1 MLKSGRRK
9 TLLEKVLER
18 YVKMEKLI
26 ITVAPTG
33 GDFVSKLQTDYVPC
47 TVDEI
52 VEEVVKCRKAG
63 ASIVH
68 LHAKDPKTGM
78 PHPDPNSVFPEY
90 IGRIRESEASDII
103 INVTTGGGRPI
114 PKEIAE
120 AMGIEQKL
128 TLEEYEKT
136 LDKVMEERA
145 TLGQEMSSLNM
156 GSINLWVDMG
166 LPQLRSLV
174 FRNPISTIEKWA
186 GYMYKNNVKP
196 ELEIYD
202 TGMINTAKTLVKE
215 GKLKEPVHVQFV
227 LFGGFSVMSPTLKTL
242 IYCAESI
249 PENWTWS
256 VCAPGRYEMEMG
268 TLAIMMGGH
277 VRIGMEDNIYLEK
290 GVLAKSNAELVAKI
304 VRIAKE
310 LGRKIATPDEA
321 RQILGL
327 KAGN

>member
-1 MLKSGRRK
+1 
-9 TLLEKVLER
+9 
-18 YVKMEKLI
+18 MEKMI
-26 ITVAPTG
+26 ITAALTG

-78 PHPDPNSVFPEY
+78 PHPDPNSVFPNY
-90 IGRIRESEASDII
+90 IRRIRKSEASDII

-120 AMGIEQKL
+120 AMGIEQKI
-128 TLEEYEKT
+128 TIEEYERT
-136 LDKVMEERA
+136 LDRVMEERA
-145 TLGQEMSSLNM
+145 TFGQEMSSLNM
-156 GSINLWVDMG
+156 GSINVWVDMG
-166 LPQLRSLV
+166 IPQLRSLV

-196 ELEIYD
+196 ELEVYD
-202 TGMINTAKTLVKE
+202 TGMINTAKTLVQE
-215 GKLKEPVHVQFV
+215 GMLKEPLHIQFV
-227 LFGGFSVMSPTLKTL
+227 LFGGFSCMSPTPKTL
-242 IYCAESI
+242 IYCAENI

-256 VCAPGRYEMEMG
+256 VCAPGRTEMEMG
-268 TLAIMMGGH
+268 TLAIILGGH
-277 VRIGMEDNIYLEK
+277 VRVGMEDNIYLEK
-290 GVLAKSNAELVAKI
+290 GVLAKSNAELVAKV

-310 LGRKIATPDEA
+310 LGREIATPDEA

-327 KAGN
+327 KARG

>member
-1 MLKSGRRK
+1 
-9 TLLEKVLER
+9 
-18 YVKMEKLI
+18 MEKLI
-26 ITVAPTG
+26 ITAAPTG

-52 VEEVVKCRKAG
+52 VEEVVKCRRAG

-78 PHPDPNSVFPEY
+78 PHSDPNSVFPGY
-90 IGRIRESEASDII
+90 IRRIRESEASDII
-103 INVTTGGGRPI
+103 INVTTGGGRPV

-120 AMGIEQKL
+120 LMGIEQKV

-136 LDKVMEERA
+136 LDKVMEER
-145 TLGQEMSSLNM
+145 TTFGQEMSSLNM
-156 GSINLWVDMG
+156 GSINVWVDMG
-166 LPQLRSLV
+166 VPQLRSLV
-174 FRNPISTIEKWA
+174 FRNPVSTIEKWA

-215 GKLKEPVHVQFV
+215 GKLKEPVHIQFV
-227 LFGGFSVMSPTLKTL
+227 LFGGFSCMSPTPKTL

-249 PENWTWS
+249 SENWTWS

-268 TLAIMMGGH
+268 ALAIMMGGH
-277 VRIGMEDNIYLEK
+277 VRVGMEDNIYLEK
-290 GVLAKSNAELVAKI
+290 GVPAKSNAELVAKV

-310 LGRKIATPDEA
+310 LGREIATPDEA
-321 RQILGL
+321 RKILGL
-327 KAGN
+327 KARG

>member
-1 MLKSGRRK
+1 
-9 TLLEKVLER
+9 
-18 YVKMEKLI
+18 MEKLI
-26 ITVAPTG
+26 ITAAPTG

-52 VEEVVKCRKAG
+52 AEEVIKCRKAG

-68 LHAKDPKTGM
+68 LHAKDPETGM

-90 IGRIRESEASDII
+90 IRRIRESEASDII

-114 PKEIAE
+114 PKELAE
-120 AMGIEQKL
+120 AMGIEQKI
-128 TLEEYEKT
+128 TIEEYERT

-145 TLGQEMSSLNM
+145 TFGQEMSSLNM
-156 GSINLWVDMG
+156 GSINVWVDMG
-166 LPQLRSLV
+166 IPQLRSLV
-174 FRNPISTIEKWA
+174 FRNPITTIENWA

-196 ELEIYD
+196 ELEVYD
-202 TGMINTAKTLVKE
+202 TGMVNTAKTLVKE
-215 GKLKEPVHVQFV
+215 GKLKEPLHIQFV
-227 LFGGFSVMSPTLKTL
+227 LFGGFSCMSPTPKTL

-277 VRIGMEDNIYLEK
+277 VRVGMEDNIYLEK
-290 GVLAKSNAELVAKI
+290 GVLAESNAELVAKV

-310 LGRKIATPDEA
+310 LGREIATPDEA

-327 KAGN
+327 KARG

>member
-1 MLKSGRRK
+1 MS
-9 TLLEKVLER
+9 
-18 YVKMEKLI
+18 MEKLI
-26 ITVAPTG
+26 ITAALTG

-47 TVDEI
+47 TEDEI
-52 VEEVVKCRKAG
+52 VEDVVKCRKAG

-78 PHPDPNSVFPEY
+78 PHSDPNSVFPEY
-90 IGRIRESEASDII
+90 INRIKESEASDII
-103 INVTTGGGRPI
+103 INVTTGGGRPL

-120 AMGIEQKL
+120 LMGIEQKI
-128 TLEEYEKT
+128 TLEERT

-145 TLGQEMSSLNM
+145 TFGQEMSSLNM
-156 GSINLWVDMG
+156 GSINVWVDMG
-166 LPQLRSLV
+166 LPFLRSFV
-174 FRNPISTIEKWA
+174 FSNPISTIEKWA

-196 ELEIYD
+196 ELEVYD

-215 GKLKEPVHVQFV
+215 GKLKEPLHIQFV
-227 LFGGFSVMSPTLKTL
+227 LFGGFSCMSPTPKTL

-268 TLAIMMGGH
+268 TLSIMIGGH
-277 VRIGMEDNIYLEK
+277 VRVGMEDNIYLEK
-290 GVLAKSNAELVAKI
+290 GVLAKSNAELVAKV

-310 LGRKIATPDEA
+310 LGKEIATPDEA
-321 RQILGL
+321 RQTLGL
-327 KAGN
+327 EARG

>member
-1 MLKSGRRK
+1 
-9 TLLEKVLER
+9 
-18 YVKMEKLI
+18 MEKLI
-26 ITVAPTG
+26 ITAALTG

-52 VEEVVKCRKAG
+52 VEEVIKCRKAG

-78 PHPDPNSVFPEY
+78 PHSEPNSVFPEY
-90 IGRIRESEASDII
+90 IRRIRKSEASDII

-120 AMGIEQKL
+120 AMGIEQKI
-128 TLEEYEKT
+128 TIEEYERT

-145 TLGQEMSSLNM
+145 TFGQEMSSLNM
-156 GSINLWVDMG
+156 GSINVWVDMG
-166 LPQLRSLV
+166 IPQLRSMV

-202 TGMINTAKTLVKE
+202 TGMINTAKTLVE
-215 GKLKEPVHVQFV
+215 EEKLKEPLHIQFV
-227 LFGGFSVMSPTLKTL
+227 LFGGFSCMSPTPKTL

-256 VCAPGRYEMEMG
+256 VCAPGRTEMEMG
-268 TLAIMMGGH
+268 ALAIMMGGH

-290 GVLAKSNAELVAKI
+290 GMLAKSNAELVAK
-304 VRIAKE
+304 VARIAKE
-310 LGRKIATPDEA
+310 LGREIATPDEA

-327 KAGN
+327 KARG

>member
-1 MLKSGRRK
+1 
-9 TLLEKVLER
+9 
-18 YVKMEKLI
+18 MEKLI
-26 ITVAPTG
+26 ITAAPTG

-90 IGRIRESEASDII
+90 IRRIRESEASDII
-103 INVTTGGGRPI
+103 INVTTGGGRPV

-120 AMGIEQKL
+120 LMGIEQKV

-136 LDKVMEERA
+136 LDKVMEER
-145 TLGQEMSSLNM
+145 TTFGQEMSSLNM
-156 GSINLWVDMG
+156 GSINTWVDMG
-166 LPQLRSLV
+166 IPQLRSSV

-202 TGMINTAKTLVKE
+202 TGMINATKTLVKE
-215 GKLKEPVHVQFV
+215 GKLKEPVHIQFV
-227 LFGGFSVMSPTLKTL
+227 LFGGFSCMSPTPKTL

-249 PENWTWS
+249 SENWTWS

-277 VRIGMEDNIYLEK
+277 VRVGMEDNIYLEK
-290 GVLAKSNAELVAKI
+290 GVLAKSNAELVAKV

-310 LGRKIATPDEA
+310 LGREIATPDEA
-321 RQILGL
+321 RKMLGL
-327 KAGN
+327 KARG

>member
-1 MLKSGRRK
+1 
-9 TLLEKVLER
+9 
-18 YVKMEKLI
+18 MEKLI
-26 ITVAPTG
+26 ITAALTG

-52 VEEVVKCRKAG
+52 VEEVIKCRKAG

-78 PHPDPNSVFPEY
+78 PHSEPNSVFPEY
-90 IGRIRESEASDII
+90 IRRIRKSEASDII

-120 AMGIEQKL
+120 AMGIEQKI
-128 TLEEYEKT
+128 TIEEYERT

-145 TLGQEMSSLNM
+145 TFGQEMSSLNM
-156 GSINLWVDMG
+156 GSINVWVDMG
-166 LPQLRSLV
+166 IPQLRSMV

-202 TGMINTAKTLVKE
+202 TGMINTAKTLVE
-215 GKLKEPVHVQFV
+215 EEKLKEPLHIQFV
-227 LFGGFSVMSPTLKTL
+227 LFGGFSCMSPTPKTL

-249 PENWTWS
+249 LENWTWS
-256 VCAPGRYEMEMG
+256 VCAPGRTEMEMG
-268 TLAIMMGGH
+268 ALAIMMGGH

-290 GVLAKSNAELVAKI
+290 GMLAKSNAELVAK
-304 VRIAKE
+304 VARIAKE
-310 LGRKIATPDEA
+310 LGREIATPDEA

-327 KAGN
+327 KARG

>member
-1 MLKSGRRK
+1 
-9 TLLEKVLER
+9 
-18 YVKMEKLI
+18 MEKLI
-26 ITVAPTG
+26 VTAAPTG

-47 TVDEI
+47 TVEEI

-78 PHPDPNSVFPEY
+78 AHPDPNSVFPEY
-90 IGRIRESEASDII
+90 IGRIKESEASDII
-103 INVTTGGGRPI
+103 INVTTGGGRPL
-114 PKEIAE
+114 PKELAE
-120 AMGIEQKL
+120 MMGIEQKV

-145 TLGQEMSSLNM
+145 TFGQEMSSLNM
-156 GSINLWVDMG
+156 GSINIWVDMG
-166 LPQLRSLV
+166 IPQLRSLV

-215 GKLKEPVHVQFV
+215 GKLKEPVHIQFV
-227 LFGGFSVMSPTLKTL
+227 LFGGLSVMSPTPKTL

-290 GVLAKSNAELVAKI
+290 GVLAKSNAELVAKVI
-304 VRIAKE
+304 RIAKE
-310 LGRKIATPDEA
+310 LGREIATPDEA

-327 KAGN
+327 KVGN

>member
-1 MLKSGRRK
+1 
-9 TLLEKVLER
+9 
-18 YVKMEKLI
+18 MEKLI
-26 ITVAPTG
+26 VTAAPTG

-47 TVDEI
+47 TVEEI

-78 PHPDPNSVFPEY
+78 PHSDPNSVFPEY
-90 IGRIRESEASDII
+90 VRRIRESGASDII
-103 INVTTGGGRPI
+103 INVTTGGGRPL

-120 AMGIEQKL
+120 LMGIEQKI
-128 TLEEYEKT
+128 TLEDYEKT

-145 TLGQEMSSLNM
+145 TFGQEMSSLNM
-156 GSINLWVDMG
+156 GSVNLWVDMG

-215 GKLKEPVHVQFV
+215 GKLKDPVHIQFV
-227 LFGGFSVMSPTLKTL
+227 LFGGFSCMSPTPKTL

-268 TLAIMMGGH
+268 ALATMMSGH
-277 VRIGMEDNIYLEK
+277 VRVGMEDNIYLEK
-290 GVLAKSNAELVAKI
+290 GVLAKSNAELVAKV

-310 LGRKIATPDEA
+310 LGREIATPGEA

-327 KAGN
+327 EARG